1 MALSTA
7 EAEFVSAAIGGAE
20 VLGIKELVMEI
31 GVQVKTPVVLEIDN
45 QAAIQHIDNEAASF
59 NSKHVDIKMKFLRV
73 YSLKGKIKTEFT
85 EIKAMVADL
94 LTKALASTSY
104 PGAV

>member
-7 EAEFVSAAIGGAE
+7 ETEFVSAAIGGAE

-31 GVQVKTPVVLEIDN
+31 GVQVKTPVVLKIDN

-59 NSKHVDIKMKFLRV
+59 NSKHVEIKMKFLRV
-73 YSLKGKIKTEFT
+73 YSLKARSKPN
-85 EIKAMVADL
+85 L
-94 LTKALASTSY
+94 LRSRLW
-104 PGAV
+104 